1 MSTIILWGPAR
12 SRQRD
17 ESACAACLQVYLG
30 QLARRQTLPTALRLP
45 LGAAQSPCVPPLNN
59 ARRTVD
65 TPRNTA
71 CGCLAAASELLC
83 VFLCCCCCFFF
94 AFHLRPQR
102 CTARLLFVFFSLF
115 TSLSLS
121 LSWRL
126 TRALLF
132 SSSLTLFRFRVRM
145 HAYARLC
152 VSLGNSIYSVM
163 TVGKFFLTAPW
174 FSVAINYA
182 GDNFIWAA
190 SLCWRS
196 NRA

>member
-115 TSLSLS
+115 TSPSLS
-121 LSWRL
+121 RGDLRARFYSLAAFIYFGFEFGCTR
-126 TRALLF
+126 TRACVCLLGI
-132 SSSLTLFRFRVRM
+132 RYI
-145 HAYARLC
+145 A
-152 VSLGNSIYSVM
+152 
-163 TVGKFFLTAPW
+163 
-174 FSVAINYA
+174 
-182 GDNFIWAA
+182 
-190 SLCWRS
+190 
-196 NRA
+196 